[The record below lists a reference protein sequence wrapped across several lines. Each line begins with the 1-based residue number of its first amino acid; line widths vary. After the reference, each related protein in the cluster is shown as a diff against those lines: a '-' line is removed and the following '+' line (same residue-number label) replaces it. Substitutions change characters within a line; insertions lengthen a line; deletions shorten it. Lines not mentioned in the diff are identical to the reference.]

1 MIIIND
7 CVQET
12 TLNLEING
20 QCTSPS
26 YILNQSEQMFL
37 ELIKQNEQCCASLSK
52 YMLGIAQQ
60 LNNQQYLIEKLTAN
74 CFHNYYNQP
83 ICIPCQVIE
92 PIHQPIRPKELTQN
106 TYAPFYI
113 APVSLESIK
122 RYNMILYPIDYR
134 IKGGFAIIGIPGT
147 WQLRNG
153 FVYNE
158 AGDELSQYL
167 PLVFNF
173 RIERLGLILER
184 IRCYRVIRN
193 KVEFE
198 YQTLDIKTGVRK
210 VFYGGTGIW
219 NKWAK

>member
-1 MIIIND
+1 MSIIIND
-7 CVQET
+7 CLVQD
-12 TLNLEING
+12 TLNLQING
-20 QCTSPS
+20 VCTSPT
-26 YILNQSEQMFL
+26 YILNQSELMFL

-74 CFHNYYNQP
+74 CIHNYYDQP
-83 ICIPCQVIE
+83 ICIPCTIIE
-92 PIHQPIRPKELTQN
+92 PVHQPIRPKELTQN
-106 TYAPFYI
+106 TYAPFYV
-113 APVSLESIK
+113 ATESIK

-134 IKGGFAIIGIPGT
+134 IKGGFSIIGIPGT
-147 WQLRNG
+147 WQLRQG

-158 AGDELSQYL
+158 PGDELSQYL
-167 PLVFNF
+167 PLIFNF
-173 RIERLGLILER
+173 KVPRLGLILER

-210 VFYGGTGIW
+210 LFYAGTGIW
-219 NKWAK
+219 NRYAK

>member
-20 QCTSPS
+20 VCTSPS

-74 CFHNYYNQP
+74 CIHNYYEQP

-92 PIHQPIRPKELTQN
+92 PVHQPIRPKELTQN

-153 FVYNE
+153 LVYNE

-167 PLVFNF
+167 EITNESFNK
-173 RIERLGLILER
+173 ILYRLSNLIKKGNYKKLYQTVELLPELTNEQETTIRGLIH
-184 IRCYRVIRN
+184 
-193 KVEFE
+193 K
-198 YQTLDIKTGVRK
+198 
-210 VFYGGTGIW
+210 
-219 NKWAK
+219 

>member
-1 MIIIND
+1 MTIIND
-7 CVQET
+7 CVIQD

-20 QCTSPS
+20 VCTSPS
-26 YILNQSEQMFL
+26 FILTQSEQMFY
-37 ELIKQNEQCCASLSK
+37 EIIKQNEQCCASLSK
-52 YMLGIAQQ
+52 YLEVIRHQ

-74 CFHNYYNQP
+74 CYNNYYEQP
-83 ICIPCQVIE
+83 ICIPCTIIE
-92 PIHQPIRPKELTQN
+92 PVHQPIKPKELTQN

-113 APVSLESIK
+113 AQESIR

-153 FVYNE
+153 LVYNE

-184 IRCYRVIRN
+184 IRCYRVMRN